1 MGTPNVRLVRGGC
14 MRQIITERPTGRI
27 NRRDLPQDLAPGEV
41 QARENFIV
49 IGVGENKRNRKHPGA
64 TRFTDNDTGNSYTS
78 GQAYYTGSA
87 RKIIAFNSNGKL
99 YFIGEDGSE
108 TVDVPIFIGSSRPCW
123 ATFRVTS
130 NDTLFFCAGDNSGLY
145 YYSGQVANNFQ
156 LQSGFSLNP
165 VDMVPHLDRMFY
177 VEEDSEVS
185 TFSKNLDPTNVTDS
199 SDAGEITVE
208 AAGGAKIMKQVVF
221 REQMFYLKSNIIARL
236 DGRTPATFE
245 IHHVIDWLGCAA
257 RGSVQVTPIGIIF
270 LGSDYEFYLFD
281 GVNVKML
288 SYGAAIGGDK
298 TKNLTGLINRNKTAN
313 IVSTYYDN
321 IYRCSFTEA
330 GRTTNNLEWCYNLT
344 NETDF
349 MTRGFNIS
357 SYIAM
362 DRQPDDPMLLC
373 GRTDLGRLMR
383 MYSGLNWDDGDS
395 SPQMSCKLVT
405 RAIGAGEPYNARF
418 KRIFMTTEVLGAE
431 KMPVYYAMDC
441 RTRVSDWGS
450 DQLIIKGEQASVGSF
465 NMLIQS
471 SITSRMNLKYGK
483 SKGQN
488 ITLIIDRN
496 ARDID
501 FGFSKFE
508 LEAIVKRTR
517 KLSEKVAA

>member
-1 MGTPNVRLVRGGC
+1 
-14 MRQIITERPTGRI
+14 MRQIITETPTGRI
-27 NRRDLPQDLAPGEV
+27 NRRDLPQDLAAGEV
-41 QARENFIV
+41 QDRSNFIV

-64 TRFTDNDTGNSYTS
+64 TRFTDNDTGTSYTS
-78 GQAYYTGSA
+78 GRVYYTNGNV

-99 YFIGEDGSE
+99 YFISENGEE
-108 TVDVPIFIGSSRPCW
+108 TEDVPIFIGSSIPCW
-123 ATFRVTS
+123 ATFRVSS

-145 YYSGQVANNFQ
+145 EYSGQVANNFQ
-156 LQSGFSLNP
+156 LVPSFSLNP

-177 VEEDSEVS
+177 VEEDSDVT

-208 AAGGAKIMKQVVF
+208 AAGGSKIVKQVVF
-221 REQMFYLKSNIIARL
+221 REQMFFLKSNIIARL

-257 RGSVQVTPIGIIF
+257 RHSVQVTPIGIIF

-281 GVNVKML
+281 GQNVKML

-321 IYRCSFTEA
+321 KYRCSFAEN
-330 GRTTNNLEWCYNLT
+330 GKTTNNLEWCYDLT

-362 DRQPDDPMLLC
+362 DRQPDEPLLLT

-383 MYSGLNWDDGDS
+383 MNSGLNWDDGDAN
-395 SPQMSCKLVT
+395 PQMSCKLVT

-418 KRIFMTTEVLGAE
+418 KRIHMTTEVLGAE
-431 KMPVYYAMDC
+431 PMPVYYALDC

-450 DQLIIKGEQASVGSF
+450 DQFPIKGEQASVGSF

-471 SITSRMNLKYGK
+471 NITSRMNLKYGK

-496 ARDID
+496 SRDVD
-501 FGFSKFE
+501 FGISKFDI
-508 LEAIVKRTR
+508 EAIVHKTP